1 MRDLIVTLAVFGT
14 LPFILR
20 YPWIGILAWSWLSYM
35 NPHRMAWGFSTS
47 MPFAFMVALAT
58 FVGILFSREKKE
70 IVWSRETWLML
81 VFTGWMFLTTAFS
94 WYPGLAWPQWDKV
107 WRIMLMTYVTLM
119 LIRDRDRVHWLVV
132 VIAFSLAFYG
142 VKGGIFVLTGGS
154 GNNVR
159 GPGGSFIEDRNSIGL
174 ALLMTVPLLW
184 YIRLQLK
191 VAWQR
196 LGLLA
201 MSVLTLIAVI
211 GTHSRGALVG
221 LGAMGVFFLLKA
233 RNRLGVLIGI
243 IPVVLVV
250 FYVMPP
256 EWFERMHTIQTYDE
270 DGSAQ
275 GRIYAWGNAVYIANS
290 SLLGGGF
297 RAVTGFGGT
306 DSHSNWFGTLGE
318 QGWPGLVMFVLLHIF
333 TWRSATQI
341 IRMVKPHKELTWAR
355 DLAAMIQ
362 VSLVGYM
369 SAGSFLGL
377 QYFDLFYHLIVIIVA
392 VRAML
397 EKELAGQFPTAA
409 PSTLGHRKTP
419 PMTARSLGTTTPP
432 ASTGL
437 RSQELARSQ
446 SSSSTSTQIITP

>member
-297 RAVTGFGGT
+297 RAVTGFGGI

-362 VSLVGYM
+362 VSLIGYM

-377 QYFDLFYHLIVIIVA
+377 QYFDLFYHLIVIIVVVHELVRRA
-392 VRAML
+392 VGEIAEPRVQARGSSASGL
-397 EKELAGQFPTAA
+397 ERPLSSAGP
-409 PSTLGHRKTP
+409 TP
-419 PMTARSLGTTTPP
+419 PDKSHLPQPRVAGGRFASSRSH
-432 ASTGL
+432 
-437 RSQELARSQ
+437 R
-446 SSSSTSTQIITP
+446 

>member
-1 MRDLIVTLAVFGT
+1 
-14 LPFILR
+14 
-20 YPWIGILAWSWLSYM
+20 
-35 NPHRMAWGFSTS
+35 
-47 MPFAFMVALAT
+47 
-58 FVGILFSREKKE
+58 
-70 IVWSRETWLML
+70 
-81 VFTGWMFLTTAFS
+81 
-94 WYPGLAWPQWDKV
+94 
-107 WRIMLMTYVTLM
+107 M

-184 YIRLQLK
+184 YVRLQLK

-221 LGAMGVFFLLKA
+221 LGAMGMFFLLKA

-243 IPVVLVV
+243 IPVALVV
-250 FYVMPP
+250 LYVMPP

-275 GRIYAWGNAVYIANS
+275 GRIYAWGNAIDIANS

-297 RAVTGFGGT
+297 RAVTGYGGT

-318 QGWPGLVMFVLLHIF
+318 QGWPGLLMFVLLHVF

-341 IRMVKPHKELTWAR
+341 IRMAKPHQELTWAR

-362 VSLVGYM
+362 VSLIGYM

-377 QYFDLFYHLIVIIVA
+377 QYFDLFYHLIVIIVV

-397 EKELAGQFPTAA
+397 EKELVGQ
-409 PSTLGHRKTP
+409 L
-419 PMTARSLGTTTPP
+419 P
-432 ASTGL
+432 ASTSATPRHRSTPSVAARGL
-437 RSQELARSQ
+437 GAS
-446 SSSSTSTQIITP
+446 PPG